1 MTFIRQSMVAVALIA
16 TLVVGMPAHA
26 APEDGIYGSSEQAR
40 AEALLDR
47 AAAHVARHGIDG
59 VQAFSRQAEFVDRD
73 LYVFALDTDG
83 RFLAS
88 GGASAVL
95 IGDIVLDEVDVEGKP
110 FFREMV
116 DTARREGQG
125 RIAYRWFNPA
135 DSSGEPKLTS
145 FRRVGNVIV
154 AVGYYP
160 PRATPAQARRLLARA
175 GRALSSDPAQALA
188 GFQQLNGPFIRD
200 DLYVFVV
207 DVASGRF
214 LAHGA
219 SPGLVGTDAHALRD
233 PDGRPVVSEMIERAR
248 RAEDGE
254 LDYIWRNPITGR
266 LEHKHT
272 YFTVNDGRLVGVG
285 YYTR

>member
-1 MTFIRQSMVAVALIA
+1 MTVSRYFLVVVALLVSALA
-16 TLVVGMPAHA
+16 TPSASA
-26 APEDGIYGSSEQAR
+26 RDDGVYGSREQAR
-40 AEALLDR
+40 AAALLDR
-47 AAAHVARHGIDG
+47 AVAHVAQHGSEG
-59 VQAFSRQAEFVDRD
+59 VAAFSRQAQFVDRD
-73 LYVFALDTDG
+73 LYVYALDING

-95 IGDIVLDEVDVEGKP
+95 IGENVLGELDVEGKP
-110 FFREMV
+110 FFRQMV
-116 DTARREGQG
+116 DIAKRDGEG

-145 FRRVGNVIV
+145 FRRVGDIIV

-160 PRATPAQARRLLARA
+160 PRATPAEARHLLARA
-175 GRALSSDPAQALA
+175 RHALAEGAEAALSA
-188 GFQQLNGPFIRD
+188 FQRLQGPFIRD

>member
-1 MTFIRQSMVAVALIA
+1 MTFTRLSLVTVALVA
-16 TLVVGMPAHA
+16 TLVAGFPAHA
-26 APEDGIYGSSEQAR
+26 AGDDGIYGSSEQAR
-40 AEALLDR
+40 ADALLDR
-47 AAAHVARHGIDG
+47 AAAHVARLGIAG
-59 VQAFSRQAEFVDRD
+59 VHAFSRQAEFVDRD
-73 LYVFALDTDG
+73 LYVYALDING

-95 IGDIVLDEVDVEGKP
+95 IGDNVLDEVDVEGKP
-110 FFREMV
+110 FFREIV
-116 DTARREGQG
+116 DIARRDGEG
-125 RIAYRWFNPA
+125 RITYRWFNPA

-145 FRRVGNVIV
+145 FRRVGDIIV

-175 GRALSSDPAQALA
+175 GQALA
-188 GFQQLNGPFIRD
+188 GDPNQALAEFQRLNGPFVRD

-219 SPGLVGTDAHALRD
+219 SPVLVGSDGRQLRD
-233 PDGRPVVSEMIERAR
+233 PDGRPVVTEMLDRAAR
-248 RAEDGE
+248 SGDGE
-254 LDYIWRNPITGR
+254 LDYIWRNPVTGK

-272 YFTVNDGRLVGVG
+272 YFTVSGGRLIGVG

>member
-1 MTFIRQSMVAVALIA
+1 MTVSRYFLVVVALLVSALA
-16 TLVVGMPAHA
+16 TPSASA
-26 APEDGIYGSSEQAR
+26 RDDGVYGSREQAR
-40 AEALLDR
+40 AAALLDR
-47 AAAHVARHGIDG
+47 AVAHVAQHGSEG
-59 VQAFSRQAEFVDRD
+59 VAAFSRQAQFVDRD
-73 LYVFALDTDG
+73 LYVYALDING

-95 IGDIVLDEVDVEGKP
+95 IGENVLGELDVEGKP
-110 FFREMV
+110 FFRQMV
-116 DTARREGQG
+116 DIAKRDGEG

-145 FRRVGNVIV
+145 FRRVGDIIV

-160 PRATPAQARRLLARA
+160 PRATPAEARHLLARA
-175 GRALSSDPAQALA
+175 RHALAEGAEAALSA
-188 GFQQLNGPFIRD
+188 FQRLQGPFIRD

-219 SPGLVGTDAHALRD
+219 SPGLVGSDAHQLRD
-233 PDGRPVVSEMIERAR
+233 PDGRPVVTEMIERATR
-248 RAEDGE
+248 SGDGE
-254 LDYIWRNPITGR
+254 LDYIWRNPVTGK

-272 YFTVNDGRLVGVG
+272 YFTISEGRLIGVG